1 MKEVHLKISNIS
13 QKQWA
18 SLLLELNLVKSSW
31 RRFGPKINIKARNFD
46 KIIKWGTKIHGEDTR
61 DIVFTFR
68 RNTPPRKLSLK

>member
-31 RRFGPKINIKARNFD
+31 RRFGPDIKIKARNFD
-46 KIIKWGTKIHGEDTR
+46 KIVRWGQKIHGEDTR
-61 DIVFTFR
+61 DIDFTFR
-68 RNTPPRKLSLK
+68 RNTPKRRIHPK